1 MTKSQD
7 GSDDLSYSVFQ
18 FSFWRRFW
26 ILAKPFWKRPLRK
39 DGSLFPWLLLIF
51 LIIQIFLT
59 TWLLVKL
66 NFQHGE
72 FFTAL
77 SKKEESRFWDS
88 VTSYGVII
96 TIAVPLLAAKDYT
109 LARLAIVWRA
119 WMSEYLMTLYMCNKK
134 AYFRLSA
141 DHRTSSSAFT
151 AENVDYIDN
160 PDQRIVSDVESF
172 TKAALNFIVVFLG
185 AGLRVFSF
193 GAILYSISVRPN
205 VANQRSKRSPNPSP
219 IFSTLYTPSAS

>member
-1 MTKSQD
+1 MSLTPKD

-18 FSFWRRFW
+18 ASFWRRFW
-26 ILAKPFWKRPLRK
+26 ILAKPFWKRPLCRR
-39 DGSLFPWLLLIF
+39 DGSLGAWMLLLL

-66 NFQHGE
+66 NYQQGE

-77 SKKEESRFWDS
+77 SKKEESRFWDA
-88 VTSYGVII
+88 VASYGFII
-96 TIAVPLLAAKDYT
+96 VIAVPILAAKEYT
-109 LARLAIVWRA
+109 LSRLSILWRA

-141 DHRTSSSAFT
+141 DHRTSSST
-151 AENVDYIDN
+151 PGAETCDYIDN
-160 PDQRIVSDVESF
+160 PDQRIVSDVDSF

-185 AGLRVFSF
+185 AGLRIFSF
-193 GAILYSISVRPN
+193 GAILYSISVILLLLP
-205 VANQRSKRSPNPSP
+205 SNP
-219 IFSTLYTPSAS
+219 TD